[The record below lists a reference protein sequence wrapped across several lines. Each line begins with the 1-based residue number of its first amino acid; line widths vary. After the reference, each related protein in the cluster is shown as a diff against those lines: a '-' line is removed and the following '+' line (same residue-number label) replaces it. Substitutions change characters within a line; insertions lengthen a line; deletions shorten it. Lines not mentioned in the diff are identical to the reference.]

1 MNLKYY
7 LLFLILTLLGCA
19 KKQELVQGEGPVA
32 TNPVDNSSEFLNLFK
47 DLDPTSLHIYPPSWD
62 KSGETSSPLNG
73 EIIDVHKYSYV
84 NDKNI
89 FINIEACRKGQTS
102 IYAVGKFEF
111 NASTLA
117 LLIRQ
122 HSQYSESIIQL
133 VFWDR
138 KTRTITEGMDLAD
151 SFGDE
156 GWYFD
161 MESWI
166 NRDRDSDLEI
176 VTRIK
181 DSNYDSELDKRTV
194 TDSLVRHVWHLT
206 AFIQSNINK
215 NDTTLYPLKR
225 WE

>member
-1 MNLKYY
+1 LNDRKYQKEEWPISPQQNELFRVLKP
-7 LLFLILTLLGCA
+7 L
-19 KKQELVQGEGPVA
+19 QGSRSNQFAHLSTFMGQ
-32 TNPVDNSSEFLNLFK
+32 
-47 DLDPTSLHIYPPSWD
+47 
-62 KSGETSSPLNG
+62 SGETSSPLNG

-89 FINIEACRKGQTS
+89 FINIEACRKGQTI